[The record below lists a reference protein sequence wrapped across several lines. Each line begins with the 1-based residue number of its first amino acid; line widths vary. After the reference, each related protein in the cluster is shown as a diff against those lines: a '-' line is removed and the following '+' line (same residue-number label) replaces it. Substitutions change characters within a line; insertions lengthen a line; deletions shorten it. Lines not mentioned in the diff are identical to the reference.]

1 MPNNIHLHRGHAKPT
16 GHTTLLAKAGDWL
29 AQHRGSIIALQ
40 WVVVLFYVGLLVVPT
55 LLPLPDS
62 DARILNNLTVFA
74 QFLFWGIWWPFV
86 LLSMVLLGRMWCG
99 VLCPEGALSEFASR
113 FGLNRAMPRWLRW
126 SGWPFVAFAGTT
138 IYGQMVSVYQYPKAV
153 MVVLG
158 GSTVAAILIG
168 LVYARD
174 RRAWCKYL
182 CPVNGVFNLLSR
194 LAPVHFRVNGDAWK
208 ESYHSH
214 KVVPIVCAPM
224 VPIRHMQGNADCHM
238 CGRCSG
244 HRDAIELT
252 TRSANDEI
260 VRVGPP
266 KESAWQTALLLFGML
281 GLAIGAFQWTVSPWM
296 VAIKQAC
303 AEWLINRNIMWP
315 LEKTLPWYVFTN
327 YPQQND
333 VFTLLDGTLVVGWI
347 LVIGLIMGSALSVLL
362 GAGSA
367 ALGRWD
373 GKRFQH
379 LALALVPLAGCGL
392 FLGLSATTISILK
405 PEGISLAWVAPVRIG
420 MLAGANLWSLWLA
433 AGITRRYGNGA
444 LGRVT
449 AWASVAAACA
459 LIDFTWWL
467 MFWGW

>member
-1 MPNNIHLHRGHAKPT
+1 MQSVSAHSTI
-16 GHTTLLAKAGDWL
+16 LAKTGDWL
-29 AQHRGSIIALQ
+29 AQHRGSIIVLQ

-86 LLSMVLLGRMWCG
+86 LLSMVLLGRVWCG

-113 FGLNRAMPRWLRW
+113 YGLNRAMPRWLRW

-158 GSTVAAILIG
+158 GSTVAAIIIG
-168 LVYARD
+168 FVYARD

-194 LAPVHFRVNGDAWK
+194 LAPIHFKVNGDAWK

-214 KVVPIVCAPM
+214 KVIPIVCAPM

-266 KESAWQTALLLFGML
+266 KESAWQTVLLLFGML

-303 AEWLINRNIMWP
+303 AEWLINRDIMWP
-315 LEKTLPWYVFTN
+315 VEKSLPWFVFTN

-347 LVIGLIMGSALSVLL
+347 VGVGLIMGAALSGVLA
-362 GAGSA
+362 AGNL

-405 PEGISLAWVAPVRIG
+405 PEGISLAWVAPVRIS
-420 MLAGANLWSLWLA
+420 MLALANVWSLWLA
-433 AGITRRYGNGA
+433 AAIVRRYPRAVVGHA
-444 LGRVT
+444 A
-449 AWASVAAACA
+449 AWLSVSAACA
-459 LIDFTWWL
+459 LVDVTWWL